1 MNFGCDE
8 YEKKIVL
15 PNVCPECNKK
25 FEKIS
30 SEIFQEGEELVKE
43 YTLKCGHTF
52 EVFRDK
58 MDNYDYD
65 EFDLHDEDS
74 DEGDLDDEDPDDE
87 DLENE

>member
-8 YEKKIVL
+8 YEKKIVF
-15 PNVCPECNKK
+15 PDVCPKCKKK

-52 EVFRDK
+52 EAFRDK
-58 MDNYDYD
+58 MDDYDYD

-74 DEGDLDDEDPDDE
+74 DEGDLDDEDQDDE
-87 DLENE
+87 DLEDE